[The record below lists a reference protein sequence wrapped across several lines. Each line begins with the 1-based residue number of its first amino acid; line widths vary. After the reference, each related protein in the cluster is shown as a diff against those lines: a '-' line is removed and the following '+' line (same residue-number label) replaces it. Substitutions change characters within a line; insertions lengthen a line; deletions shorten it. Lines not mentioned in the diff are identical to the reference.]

1 MDLKQYIKEKRPTL
15 SENSIKSYVS
25 TLRSL
30 YTRVFGGGEIDF
42 KKYNETKTIL
52 EFLKNVEFNKRK
64 SILSALVV
72 LTENPE
78 YRILMLEDI
87 KSYNAEINKQEKTE
101 QQKENWVT
109 SQEIQEK
116 WKQLKKSA
124 DVLYK
129 KENLTMADYQ
139 NIQEFIIVS
148 LLGGI
153 FIPPRRSKDYTDF
166 YIKDIDREKHNFLE
180 KNKMYFNSYKT
191 AKFYGQQTEDIPK
204 QLQNILKKWIAVNP
218 NNTLLFDK
226 NNNALTAVKLN
237 QRFNKIFAGKKISTN
252 AFRHSYLTEKFG
264 DQIQKNE
271 EMDKTMK
278 EMGSS
283 NLQLKT
289 YIKK

>member
-109 SQEIQEK
+109 ADEIKEK

-124 DVLYK
+124 DILYK
-129 KENLTMADYQ
+129 KETLTMQDYQ

>member
-15 SENSIKSYVS
+15 SEGSIKSYVS

-42 KKYNETKTIL
+42 EKYNETKTIL
-52 EFLKNVEFNKRK
+52 EFLKDLEFNKRK

-72 LTENPE
+72 MTENPE
-78 YRILMLEDI
+78 YRILMLQDI
-87 KSYNAEINKQEKTE
+87 KSYNTDINKQEKTE
-101 QQKENWVT
+101 QQENNWVT
-109 SQEIQEK
+109 ADEIK
-116 WKQLKKSA
+116 SVWKQLKKTA
-124 DVLYK
+124 DFLYK
-129 KENLTMADYQ
+129 KESLNMLDLQ

-148 LLGGI
+148 LLGGLY
-153 FIPPRRSKDYTDF
+153 FAPRRSKDFTDF
-166 YIKDIDREKHNFLE
+166 YIKDIDTEHHNYLE

-191 AKFYGQQTEDIPK
+191 AKFYGQQIAEIPK

-218 NNTLLFDK
+218 TNTLLFDR
-226 NNNALTAVKLN
+226 NSNPLTAVKLN

-271 EMDKTMK
+271 EMDKTME